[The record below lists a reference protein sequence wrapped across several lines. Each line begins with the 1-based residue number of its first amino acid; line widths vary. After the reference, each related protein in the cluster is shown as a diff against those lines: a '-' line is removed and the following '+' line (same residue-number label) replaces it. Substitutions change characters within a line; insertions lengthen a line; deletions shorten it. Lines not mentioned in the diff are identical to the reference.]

1 MDFLVPSSARE
12 ASSTRVEDSDAPR
25 LPSPDRGQQARIAA
39 FLGHVEIFA
48 GLSSAERQK
57 IAADTQ
63 VVTVPART
71 VLSDADTRGQGLGI
85 VWRGVAKIS
94 MVGDGGREVV
104 LALLDP
110 TQVFGEL
117 CLLDGEPGQAH
128 VRALRRTQV
137 IWLPTARLIE
147 ALVRHPELG
156 LSMLQVT
163 AARVRSAERRVR
175 QLAFQDAPERIEATL
190 RELAHHRGEQTAAG
204 VVLPRPSQRLLAEMV
219 GSTRETVN
227 SVFKDLESGDI
238 IRCQGRGVVL
248 R

>member
-1 MDFLVPSSARE
+1 MDFLAPSTRE
-12 ASSTRVEDSDAPR
+12 AVSTRGEESDAPR

-48 GLSSAERQK
+48 GLSSVERRR
-57 IAADTQ
+57 IAADTL

-71 VLSDADTRGQGLGI
+71 VLSNADTRGPGLGI
-85 VWRGVAKIS
+85 VWRGAAKVS
-94 MVGDGGREVV
+94 MVGDNGREVV

-110 TQVFGEL
+110 THVFGEL
-117 CLLDGEPGQAH
+117 SLLDGEPGRAH
-128 VRALRRTQV
+128 VKAMRLTEV
-137 IWLPTARLIE
+137 IWLPTAHLIE

-163 AARVRSAERRVR
+163 ASRVRSAERRVR

-190 RELAHHRGEQTAAG
+190 REIARHRGEQTAAG
-204 VVLPRPSQRLLAEMV
+204 IVLPRPSQRLLAEMV

-227 SVFKDLESGDI
+227 RVFKDLESRDI
-238 IRCQGRGVVL
+238 IRCQGRDVVL